1 MRSGGRSAN
10 RGAINGR
17 AILWPVAA
25 VVACAAGDAA
35 SAQEWKLSTNL
46 SQRMLYSDNLL
57 LNRRNEV
64 DTFGSITTPELLLE
78 RTSPTSHIALNG
90 RFEFEEYFD
99 HSSFDS
105 QDQII
110 DLDVEKALSER
121 SRLGLDANFTR
132 DTTLTSEDDI
142 TNRFLDDAIRFISWR
157 ATPSWTYDL
166 TPLDQVSLAGSY
178 RQVEYDSSEKTDYQY
193 FGPTIG
199 YNRRLGEL
207 SKFTTELSARRFIPD
222 EPGDNYTDT
231 IGTLFGYAYTS
242 SERFSISGAAG
253 VSYSEE
259 HEEDVGNDSDVGY
272 RLKFDM
278 KYLVSEQL
286 TARVSL
292 SHDNEPSGDGDQVTR
307 NRARAAL
314 DYQVTEMATLG
325 LDFNYADNV
334 DLLGFEGESTDDED
348 DRSRYFAVRPN
359 IGWQFTEDLSLVAS
373 YQFRYKK
380 FEDEND
386 TATSNSV
393 FLTLQYNFPTVAGEG
408 F

>member
-10 RGAINGR
+10 RGANNGR

-25 VVACAAGDAA
+25 LLLCAASDAA

-46 SQRMLYSDNLL
+46 SQRMLYNDNLL

-64 DTFGSITTPELLLE
+64 ETFGSVTTPELLLE
-78 RTSPTSHIALNG
+78 RSSPTSHIALNG

-99 HSSFDS
+99 HSEFNS
-105 QDQII
+105 QDQFV
-110 DLDVEKALSER
+110 DLDIDKALSER

-132 DTTLTSEDDI
+132 DTTLTSEEDI

-166 TPLDQVSLAGSY
+166 TPLDQVTLAGSY
-178 RQVEYDSSEKTDYQY
+178 RQVDYDSSEKTDFQY

-199 YNRRLGEL
+199 YNRQLSEL

-231 IGTLFGYAYTS
+231 IGTLFGYAYDP
-242 SERFSISGAAG
+242 SERFSISGGIG

-259 HEEDVGNDSDVGY
+259 HNEDEGSDSDVGY
-272 RLKFDM
+272 RLRFNM
-278 KYLVSEQL
+278 KYLVSDQL

-307 NRARAAL
+307 NRARIVL
-314 DYQVTEMATLG
+314 RYEVTEITSLG
-325 LDFNYADNV
+325 FDFNYADNV
-334 DLLGFEGESTDDED
+334 DLLGESQSTNDEN
-348 DRSRYFAVRPN
+348 DRSRYFAVGPN
-359 IGWQFTEDLSLVAS
+359 VGWQLTEDLSLVAS

-386 TATSNSV
+386 TATSNAA

>member
-10 RGAINGR
+10 RGANNGR

-25 VVACAAGDAA
+25 LLLCAASDAA

-46 SQRMLYSDNLL
+46 SQRMLYNDNLL

-64 DTFGSITTPELLLE
+64 ETFGSVTTPELLLE
-78 RTSPTSHIALNG
+78 RSSPTSHIALNG

-99 HSSFDS
+99 HSEFNS
-105 QDQII
+105 QDQFV
-110 DLDVEKALSER
+110 DLDIDKALSER

-132 DTTLTSEDDI
+132 DTTLTSEEDI

-166 TPLDQVSLAGSY
+166 TPIDQVTLAGSY
-178 RQVEYDSSEKTDYQY
+178 RQVDYDSSEKTDFQY

-199 YNRRLGEL
+199 YNRQLSEL

-231 IGTLFGYAYTS
+231 IGTLFGYAYDP
-242 SERFSISGAAG
+242 SERFSISGGIG

-259 HEEDVGNDSDVGY
+259 HNEDEGSDSDVGY
-272 RLKFDM
+272 RLRFNM
-278 KYLVSEQL
+278 KYLVSDQL

-307 NRARAAL
+307 NRARIVL
-314 DYQVTEMATLG
+314 RYEVTEITSLG
-325 LDFNYADNV
+325 FDFNYADNV
-334 DLLGFEGESTDDED
+334 DLLGESQSTNDEN
-348 DRSRYFAVRPN
+348 DRSRYFAVGPN
-359 IGWQFTEDLSLVAS
+359 VGWQLTEDLSLVAS

-386 TATSNSV
+386 TATSNAA

>member
-1 MRSGGRSAN
+1 MRSGGRSVN

-25 VVACAAGDAA
+25 LLLCAASDAA

-57 LNRRNEV
+57 LNRENEV

-78 RTSPTSHIALNG
+78 RSSPTSHIALNG
-90 RFEFEEYFD
+90 RFEFEEYFG
-99 HSSFDS
+99 HSEFDS

-121 SRLGLDANFTR
+121 SRLGLDANFSR
-132 DTTLTSEDDI
+132 DTTLTSEEDI
-142 TNRFLDDAIRFISWR
+142 TNRFLDKSIRFISWR

-166 TPLDQVSLAGSY
+166 TELDQVTLAGSY
-178 RQVEYDSSEKTDYQY
+178 RQVDYDSSEKTDFQY
-193 FGPTIG
+193 FGPTIE
-199 YNRRLGEL
+199 YNRRLSEL
-207 SKFTTELSARRFIPD
+207 SKFTTEIRARRFIPD

-231 IGTLFGYAYTS
+231 IGTLFGYAYDP
-242 SERFSISGAAG
+242 SERFSISGG
-253 VSYSEE
+253 VGLSYSEE
-259 HEEDVGNDSDVGY
+259 HNEGEGSNSDVGY

-278 KYLVSEQL
+278 KYLVSDQL

-307 NRARAAL
+307 NRARIGL
-314 DYQVTEMATLG
+314 KYEVTEITSLG
-325 LDFNYADNV
+325 FDFNYADNV
-334 DLLGFEGESTDDED
+334 DVLGEGNSTNDEN
-348 DRSRYFAVRPN
+348 DRSRYFAVQPN
-359 IGWQFTEDLSLVAS
+359 VGWQLTEDLSLVAS

-386 TATSNSV
+386 TATSNGA